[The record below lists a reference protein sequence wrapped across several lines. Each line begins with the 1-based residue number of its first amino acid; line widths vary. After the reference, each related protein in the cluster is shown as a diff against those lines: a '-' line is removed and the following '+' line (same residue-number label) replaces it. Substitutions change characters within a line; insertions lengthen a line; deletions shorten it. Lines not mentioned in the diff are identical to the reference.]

1 MPDCSCRQKQR
12 PFAHGAWTGPKIMH
26 GSIRC
31 ETTDWVY
38 NQARSETYR
47 RSEPIDNEIDSS
59 SGEREGDGERE
70 GEAGGGGVVHGD
82 ATKACADCQ

>member
-1 MPDCSCRQKQR
+1 M
-12 PFAHGAWTGPKIMH
+12 
-26 GSIRC
+26 
-31 ETTDWVY
+31 Y

-70 GEAGGGGVVHGD
+70 GEAGGGGLVHGD

>member
-1 MPDCSCRQKQR
+1 M
-12 PFAHGAWTGPKIMH
+12 
-26 GSIRC
+26 
-31 ETTDWVY
+31 Y

-59 SGEREGDGERE
+59 TAERE
-70 GEAGGGGVVHGD
+70 GEAGGVGRGGVAVHGD